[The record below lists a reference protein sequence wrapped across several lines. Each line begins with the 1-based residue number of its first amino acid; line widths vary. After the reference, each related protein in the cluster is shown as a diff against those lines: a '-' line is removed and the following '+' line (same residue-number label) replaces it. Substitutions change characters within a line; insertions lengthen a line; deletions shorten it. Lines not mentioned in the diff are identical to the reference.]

1 MLSLAGTFSDSVT
14 SNLFIYQ
21 DASFGKPLFFFFFLT
36 KGKPIDTAGAKEFY
50 SLVNCT

>member
-21 DASFGKPLFFFFFLT
+21 DASFGKPLFFFLT